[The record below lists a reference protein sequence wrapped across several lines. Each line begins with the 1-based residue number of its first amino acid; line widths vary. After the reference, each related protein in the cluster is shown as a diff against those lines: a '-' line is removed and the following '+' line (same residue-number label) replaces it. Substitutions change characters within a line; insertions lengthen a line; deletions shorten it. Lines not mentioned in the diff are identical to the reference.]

1 MVLGVLI
8 HPSLEKP
15 IEYVHFE
22 SPKEIFGEDFTIVGA
37 CVEKNLV
44 LVGHETTTQ
53 VENKNIPW
61 IEDFIHDGLYGL
73 ILMFMTD
80 TNGCLIDFNAKNI

>member
-8 HPSLEKP
+8 HPSSEKP

-22 SPKEIFGEDFTIVGA
+22 SPKEIFDEEFTIIGA
-37 CVEKNLV
+37 CVERNLV
-44 LVGHETTTQ
+44 LVGTNSNETINNN
-53 VENKNIPW
+53 VPW
-61 IEDFIHDGLYGL
+61 IEDFIHDGLYGT

-80 TNGCLIDFNAKNI
+80 QNGFLIDFNAKNM